1 MTKKDA
7 QLESCELSFIWG
19 KMRTASREAAP
30 QIALTDCS
38 KEAVGRRS
46 KYKVLVKADYNNI
59 KHSLYKRF
67 SAK

>member
-1 MTKKDA
+1 
-7 QLESCELSFIWG
+7 
-19 KMRTASREAAP
+19 MRTAFWEAAP
-30 QIALTDCS
+30 QIALRDCS

-46 KYKVLVKADYNNI
+46 KYKVWVKVDYNTI